1 VPGLEPVPSL
11 VLLCTVN
18 GRGYHVGGWS
28 VWVVRCERVEIGVYR
43 GVPSGHSSH
52 LSLSVDDSLLD
63 AVCAV
68 TLAPAMLYVAVVLV
82 T

>member
-1 VPGLEPVPSL
+1 M
-11 VLLCTVN
+11 
-18 GRGYHVGGWS
+18 
-28 VWVVRCERVEIGVYR
+28 VWCERVEIGVFR
-43 GVPSGHSSH
+43 EVPSGHSSH
-52 LSLSVDDSLLD
+52 LSRSVDDSLLD